1 MRKSILLYSLLCF
14 AVGSVAAGPALFA
27 APLGAR
33 GSAFKVAQA
42 GGILK
47 VFANVKGAKVFLDD
61 VEIGATPTIRL
72 LPPGT
77 YKVRLELPGYEAYE
91 KEITIL
97 PNKAVTIN
105 PELVKVVGSIEIAA
119 NVEGAEVYLQGR
131 FVGTTPNAV
140 VEDLPQGTYQIQVK
154 KVGYATYSGPI
165 TIKPNVRLKLKVE
178 LTPNAGL
185 VNVTSVPEGANVFL
199 DGEFVGKT
207 PLKLESV
214 SAGRHALR
222 IELNGY
228 ATFYRGFQVAI
239 GDKLDIV
246 GKLVTEGGALKV
258 KTREDGADVYLDGS
272 YLGKTPLVTGKTIT
286 PGEYSL
292 RISREHYADHIQPAV
307 IERNR
312 TTKVSAE
319 LISLDLAMQ
328 TGPTGGRQASSS
340 VTEKWWFWT
349 TVGGVVAAAAGGTT
363 YIVLSQGTSGPTGD
377 IAVTL
382 P

>member
-1 MRKSILLYSLLCF
+1 MRKSILLVSM
-14 AVGSVAAGPALFA
+14 ALFA
-27 APLGAR
+27 VVAVVPSSASGAGWDV
-33 GSAFKVAQA
+33 GSGERLVAQA

-47 VFANVKGAKVFLDD
+47 VFANVKGAKVYLDD

-72 LPPGT
+72 LPPGK
-77 YKVRLELPGYEAYE
+77 YKVRVELAGYETYE
-91 KEITIL
+91 EEITIL

-131 FVGTTPNAV
+131 FVGKTPNAV
-140 VEDLPQGTYQIQVK
+140 VDDLPQGTYQIQVK
-154 KVGYATYSGPI
+154 KPGYATYSGPI
-165 TIKPNVRLKLKVE
+165 TIKPNVRLRLKVE

-185 VNVTSVPEGANVFL
+185 VNVTSTPEGANVFL
-199 DGEFVGKT
+199 DDEFVGKT

-222 IELNGY
+222 IEMSGY
-228 ATFYRGFQVAI
+228 ATFYRGFQVSI
-239 GDKLDIV
+239 GDRLDIE
-246 GKLVTEGGALKV
+246 GELVRDGGALKV
-258 KTREDGADVYLDGS
+258 KTREEGADVYLDGS
-272 YLGKTPLVTGKTIT
+272 YLGKTPLVTDKTIK

-292 RISREHYADHIQPAV
+292 RISREHYADHIQPVV

-312 TTKVSAE
+312 TTKVSAQ
-319 LISLDLAMQ
+319 LISLDMAMQ
-328 TGPTGGRQASSS
+328 TGPTTGPRQGGSS

-363 YIVLSQGTSGPTGD
+363 YLVLSQSGGGPTGD

>member
-1 MRKSILLYSLLCF
+1 MRKSILLVSLMCL
-14 AVGSVAAGPALFA
+14 AVATMGRVSVALGSSLDSAGGPV
-27 APLGAR
+27 
-33 GSAFKVAQA
+33 KVAQA

-47 VFANVKGAKVFLDD
+47 VYANVKGAKVFLDG
-61 VEIGATPTIRL
+61 VEIGTTPTIRL
-72 LPPGT
+72 LPPGK
-77 YKVRLELPGYEAYE
+77 YKVRLELPGYETYE
-91 KEITIL
+91 EAITIL

-105 PELVKVVGSIEIAA
+105 PKLVKVVGSIEVTA

-140 VEDLPQGTYQIQVK
+140 VENLPQGTYQIQVK
-154 KVGYATYSGPI
+154 KPGYATYSGPI

-185 VNVTSVPEGANVFL
+185 VNVSSTPEGANVFL
-199 DGEFVGKT
+199 DDEFVGKT
-207 PLKLESV
+207 PLKLENV

-222 IELNGY
+222 IEKSGY

-239 GDKLDIV
+239 GDKLDIE
-246 GKLVTEGGALKV
+246 GTLQKEGGALKV
-258 KTREDGADVYLDGS
+258 KTKEPGAKVYLDGS
-272 YLGKTPLVTGKTIT
+272 YLGKTPLVTDKTIA

-292 RISREHYADHIQPAV
+292 RISREHYADHIQPVV

-319 LISLDLAMQ
+319 LISLELAMQ
-328 TGPTGGRQASSS
+328 AGPGGGRASRSS
-340 VTEKWWFWT
+340 VTDKWWFWPA
-349 TVGGVVAAAAGGTT
+349 VGGVVAATAGGTT
-363 YIVLSQGTSGPTGD
+363 YMVLTQSPSGPTGD